1 MDRDV
6 GPATALQASR
16 KRLRHGQHLGCL
28 EIQVVGI
35 ALVTHAEAPRHP
47 DAGDCHYILNKPEQS
62 KLSKR
67 SIFSSLRASALPTLN
82 LKGETFQIS
91 HS

>member
-1 MDRDV
+1 MPKRPDIRMRATV
-6 GPATALQASR
+6 ASGVPGAASPTTPARSESAIHALKQSQS
-16 KRLRHGQHLGCL
+16 LY
-28 EIQVVGI
+28 
-35 ALVTHAEAPRHP
+35 
-47 DAGDCHYILNKPEQS
+47 YILNKPEQS

-82 LKGETFQIS
+82 LQGEAFQIS